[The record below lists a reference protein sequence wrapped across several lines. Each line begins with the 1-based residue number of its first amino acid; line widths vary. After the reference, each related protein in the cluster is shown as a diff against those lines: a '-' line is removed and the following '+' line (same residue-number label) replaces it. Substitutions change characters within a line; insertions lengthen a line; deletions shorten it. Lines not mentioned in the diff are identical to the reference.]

1 MVGEIY
7 VQLQQWPLAEH
18 SLVSALAAA
27 PHHAGTHV
35 TLAQILARNVSI
47 LIHYKIIS
55 GDLINYTDILFTC
68 GTYF

>member
-7 VQLQQWPLAEH
+7 VQLQQWPMAEH

-47 LIHYKIIS
+47 LFNPLIKLKVLIS
-55 GDLINYTDILFTC
+55 HSKCTN
-68 GTYF
+68 

>member
-35 TLAQILARNVSI
+35 TLAQILARNVSTI
-47 LIHYKIIS
+47 K
-55 GDLINYTDILFTC
+55 NYNIKVLRTVYIFKSFLL
-68 GTYF
+68 YVH